1 MSPSEFSLVHSL
13 TYILIH
19 SLNRPFEIE
28 HKKEEEDEGEK
39 SVHVKLKD
47 R

>member
-1 MSPSEFSLVHSL
+1 MPLSEFSLVHSL
-13 TYILIH
+13 THILIH
-19 SLNRPFEIE
+19 SLNRTFEIYRK
-28 HKKEEEDEGEK
+28 KKEEEGKK